1 MIILIKIVLCS
12 SLLITF
18 YHLFLEKEK
27 MYRFNRFYLLFS
39 LLFSYTVPFISVNTE
54 VPKSIRSA
62 QKVIETTQQVLN
74 LTAEN
79 ESFTRINLIWIIYGS
94 VAVFLLIK
102 AILSI
107 VSIKRLKG
115 EKMIYQNQKLMLTEE
130 NISPFSFWNTIYLGK
145 NYLVNNKIDAR
156 IFLHEKAH
164 LEQKHSIDLL
174 CIEILK
180 IMTWFNPSVYF
191 YRKAVVTNHE
201 FLADEAVL
209 KNDFDIKDYQRLILK
224 EIIST
229 QNYNLTHTFNF
240 KNTKKRFIMMNTK
253 KTKWTHLKKAV
264 SIPIVIA
271 AFGLF
276 AQKAYA
282 GNIEHMIQNTQ
293 ERISEPE
300 KTPAAETG
308 TVVIPVPEQ
317 AIFSEEKA
325 MKQEGLSASIS
336 DEKKISDTIRPLEG
350 KNTNFTK
357 EAAQNGN
364 SDAPT
369 AQDNTV
375 LPQFPGGIN
384 ELRNKISKSFDG
396 SKIGPGKNN
405 ELCRANISYT
415 INETGNVT
423 DIKIS
428 GNNEVF
434 NNETLSAFKKA
445 NENIVWKPA
454 ERDGKV
460 VPYTLKIPLTMSF
473 K

>member
-1 MIILIKIVLCS
+1 
-12 SLLITF
+12 
-18 YHLFLEKEK
+18 
-27 MYRFNRFYLLFS
+27 
-39 LLFSYTVPFISVNTE
+39 
-54 VPKSIRSA
+54 
-62 QKVIETTQQVLN
+62 
-74 LTAEN
+74 
-79 ESFTRINLIWIIYGS
+79 
-94 VAVFLLIK
+94 
-102 AILSI
+102 
-107 VSIKRLKG
+107 
-115 EKMIYQNQKLMLTEE
+115 
-130 NISPFSFWNTIYLGK
+130 
-145 NYLVNNKIDAR
+145 
-156 IFLHEKAH
+156 
-164 LEQKHSIDLL
+164 
-174 CIEILK
+174 
-180 IMTWFNPSVYF
+180 
-191 YRKAVVTNHE
+191 
-201 FLADEAVL
+201 
-209 KNDFDIKDYQRLILK
+209 
-224 EIIST
+224 
-229 QNYNLTHTFNF
+229 
-240 KNTKKRFIMMNTK
+240 MNTK

-282 GNIEHMIQNTQ
+282 GNIEHMIKNTQ

-308 TVVIPVPEQ
+308 TAVISVPEQ
-317 AIFSEEKA
+317 AVFSEETA
-325 MKQEGLSASIS
+325 MEQEGLPAGIP

-357 EAAQNGN
+357 EAVQNGN

-369 AQDNTV
+369 AHDNTV